1 MRVYAHTMNHTML
14 GAQYAHTVIAAG
26 SGCRIMPNIQLL
38 LHTILYF
45 LPVLVAGIIGVG
57 LFVLIERTY
66 DRD

>member
-1 MRVYAHTMNHTML
+1 
-14 GAQYAHTVIAAG
+14 
-26 SGCRIMPNIQLL
+26 MPNIQLL